1 MAMRG
6 HNTPK
11 SSGMPA
17 EVNVAAVRQS
27 NVPLPGEICF
37 ERSRQK
43 SAEAIVAEK
52 TSWSARSHRKI
63 AKDRTQRRAEPMRR
77 DSTS

>member
-1 MAMRG
+1 MAMRR

-11 SSGMPA
+11 SPGMPA

-27 NVPLPGEICF
+27 NVSLPGEISSSKDG
-37 ERSRQK
+37 EK

-52 TSWSARSHRKI
+52 TSWSARSHSKV